1 MFEEDIFEELLRM
14 KRRIER
20 LIRSFGSLESF
31 EEVESFP
38 IDISETENEIVV
50 RADLPGFSKDEVSVN
65 ATENALT
72 IEAGHKEERR
82 ERGEKYYTVERRVGS
97 LRRVISLPLEVDPEK
112 AKAKMKDGVL
122 EVILPKKEKK
132 KGKEIKVE

>member
-1 MFEEDIFEELLRM
+1 MFEEDIFEELARM
-14 KRRIER
+14 RRRIDR
-20 LIRSFGSLESF
+20 LMKAAFGSLES
-31 EEVESFP
+31 EVESFP
-38 IDISETENEIVV
+38 VDISETENEIIV

-65 ATENALT
+65 ATENS
-72 IEAGHKEERR
+72 IEISAEHKEKR
-82 ERGEKYYTVERRVGS
+82 EEKGEKFYRIERRVGS
-97 LRRVISLPLEVDPEK
+97 FKRVLSLPALVEPEK

>member
-14 KRRIER
+14 RRRIER
-20 LIRSFGSLESF
+20 LMRSFGSLARF
-31 EEVESFP
+31 EEMGSFP
-38 IDISETENEIVV
+38 VDVSETENEVIV

-65 ATENALT
+65 ATENSLT
-72 IEAGHKEERR
+72 IEARHKEKRE

-97 LRRVISLPLEVDPEK
+97 FRRVISLPVEVQPEK
-112 AKAKMKDGVL
+112 ARARMKDGVL
-122 EVILPKKEKK
+122 EVILPKKENK